1 MVKFPLHSICY
12 KPMMGSYE
20 DRSDDEYSVIGD
32 KGEIS
37 FIDYQ
42 RDQSVCSYDLNEDD
56 PVVVSVPFAFVDGKP
71 RSVFVGETAADSI
84 SITNNTDDQID
95 IWSIKIYAS
104 TPENSFTLSMME
116 PVSENSGV
124 NAIQGFLE
132 SFSLE
137 DRVLQPGETLTVWL
151 SCKPKEIGL
160 YTSVVH
166 IDVGDDK
173 IERVVFLLVDNKI
186 SRSLVSKKPYARGT
200 RKKHFDV
207 DKYVVG
213 SRPARIAT
221 GRFKRKLPQYPIP
234 KDVRELIENKQIPD
248 AIRGGLTRENYA
260 PFFKTLLNMEE
271 LKLEVRFSSS
281 CIFGIRCKKKAKLM
295 L

>member
-1 MVKFPLHSICY
+1 MESLD
-12 KPMMGSYE
+12 

-84 SITNNTDDQID
+84 SIRNNTDDQID
-95 IWSIKIYAS
+95 IWRIEIYAS
-104 TPENSFTLSMME
+104 TPENSFVLSLME
-116 PVSENSGV
+116 PVSENSGE
-124 NAIQGFLE
+124 NSIQGFVG

-137 DRVLQPGETLTVWL
+137 DRGVQPRETLTVWL

-166 IDVGDDK
+166 IGVGNDT

-186 SRSLVSKKPYARGT
+186 SRSLVAKKPYVRGT

-207 DKYVVG
+207 ETYVVG
-213 SRPARIAT
+213 PRPARIT
-221 GRFKRKLPQYPIP
+221 TYFKKRLPQYPIP

-248 AIRGGLTRENYA
+248 AIRGGLTKENYA
-260 PFFKTLLNMEE
+260 PFFKTLVNIEE

-281 CIFGIRCKKKAKLM
+281 FSFWVFGIRCKKKVKLM

>member
-1 MVKFPLHSICY
+1 
-12 KPMMGSYE
+12 MMGSLD

-37 FIDYQ
+37 FIDFQ
-42 RDQSVCSYDLNEDD
+42 RDQSVCNYDLNEDD

-104 TPENSFTLSMME
+104 TPENSFTLSLME

-166 IDVGDDK
+166 IDVGDK

-186 SRSLVSKKPYARGT
+186 SRSLVSKKPYVRST

-207 DKYVVG
+207 DTYVVG
-213 SRPARIAT
+213 SRPARIT
-221 GRFKRKLPQYPIP
+221 TRFKKRLPKYPIP
-234 KDVRELIENKQIPD
+234 KEVRELIENKQIPA

-260 PFFKTLLNMEE
+260 PFFKTLVNMEE

-281 CIFGIRCKKKAKLM
+281 FSFWSFRH
-295 L
+295 